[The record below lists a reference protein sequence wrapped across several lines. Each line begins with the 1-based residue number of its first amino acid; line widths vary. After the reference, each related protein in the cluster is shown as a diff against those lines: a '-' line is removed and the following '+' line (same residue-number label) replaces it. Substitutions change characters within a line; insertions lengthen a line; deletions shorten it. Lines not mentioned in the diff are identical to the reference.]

1 MKITGFRIKITEEAG
16 IPLWRQLSSNRLDG
30 GSMCGRT
37 GCVTCKQS
45 DEKKL
50 DCFQRSVVYESSC
63 VICHPGEVKEKPGDT
78 LIKDGRGVYVGE
90 TSRSVFER
98 TSEHQDD
105 ATKLDE
111 GSHMVKHWFTSHKEE
126 HYQPEFRFKVI
137 GKYKDCLTRQL
148 KEAVRIS
155 HRPGNLN
162 SKGEWGAS
170 IIPRLRIEKDEFA
183 RKRDELED
191 RKMKEKEEQ
200 ELQEFILMKRM
211 GTKADQ
217 VEELESRKRKLPE
230 WMLTGS
236 SVKRIRI
243 SESDE
248 NGSQHELENETLPSD
263 GWKPTIIGNTTTG
276 LVAGGSEDSKVTTTY
291 VTVKA
296 EPKETRD
303 KKVLVRGGRKGK
315 GVSLFTVREIAAFF
329 KNIEKNLE
337 NTPKRKLQNQ
347 DCVDSPTKKGKFC

>member
-1 MKITGFRIKITEEAG
+1 
-16 IPLWRQLSSNRLDG
+16 
-30 GSMCGRT
+30 
-37 GCVTCKQS
+37 
-45 DEKKL
+45 
-50 DCFQRSVVYESSC
+50 
-63 VICHPGEVKEKPGDT
+63 
-78 LIKDGRGVYVGE
+78 
-90 TSRSVFER
+90 
-98 TSEHQDD
+98 
-105 ATKLDE
+105 
-111 GSHMVKHWFTSHKEE
+111 MVNYWFTIHKEE
-126 HYQPEFRFKVI
+126 HYQPDFRFKVI

-236 SVKRIRI
+236 SVKRIRR

-248 NGSQHELENETLPSD
+248 NGSPLQYIEGHGKGTSTNTNINIEDNEIVPVGWKLKGENYCKSQHELEDETLPSD
-263 GWKPTIIGNTTTG
+263 GWKTTIIGNTTTG
-276 LVAGGSEDSKVTTTY
+276 LVAVR
-291 VTVKA
+291 TVK
-296 EPKETRD
+296 
-303 KKVLVRGGRKGK
+303 
-315 GVSLFTVREIAAFF
+315 
-329 KNIEKNLE
+329 
-337 NTPKRKLQNQ
+337 
-347 DCVDSPTKKGKFC
+347 

>member
-1 MKITGFRIKITEEAG
+1 M
-16 IPLWRQLSSNRLDG
+16 
-30 GSMCGRT
+30 
-37 GCVTCKQS
+37 
-45 DEKKL
+45 
-50 DCFQRSVVYESSC
+50 YESSC

-126 HYQPEFRFKVI
+126 HYQPDFRFKVI

-183 RKRDELED
+183 RKKDELED

-217 VEELESRKRKLPE
+217 FEEIEPRKRKLPE

-248 NGSQHELENETLPSD
+248 NGSALEYIEGHGREENEIVPVGWKLKGENYCKSQHELEDETLPSD

-329 KNIEKNLE
+329 TNIEKNLE
-337 NTPKRKLQNQ
+337 NTPGLR
-347 DCVDSPTKKGKFC
+347 